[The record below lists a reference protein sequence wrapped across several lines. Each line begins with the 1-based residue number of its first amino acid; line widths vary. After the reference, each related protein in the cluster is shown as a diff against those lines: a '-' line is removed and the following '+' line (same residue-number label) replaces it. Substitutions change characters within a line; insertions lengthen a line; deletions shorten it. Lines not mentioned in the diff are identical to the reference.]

1 MRKRTA
7 ILALAMIAVESLAA
21 VAQAATIMPA
31 SPVSRAQPADA
42 RTSTDIQTVDMVC
55 DFNGCYETWDRPPPG
70 YRRPPPPPPGYGRPP
85 VYVEPGYGRP
95 PPPPPGYGRPPIYGR
110 PPVYVQPGYRPPP
123 PVYAR
128 PGRSWDRHID
138 WCLDR
143 YRSYNPRTN
152 QFLSSSGYFK
162 TCRSPF
168 G

>member
-1 MRKRTA
+1 MKKTTA

-31 SPVSRAQPADA
+31 SPVSRAQPAA
-42 RTSTDIQTVDMVC
+42 VGTSTDVQTVDMVC

-85 VYVEPGYGRP
+85 VYV
-95 PPPPPGYGRPPIYGR
+95 
-110 PPVYVQPGYRPPP
+110 QPGYRRPPPP

-128 PGRSWDRHID
+128 PSRSWDRHID

>member
-1 MRKRTA
+1 MKKTTA

-31 SPVSRAQPADA
+31 SPVSRAQPAA
-42 RTSTDIQTVDMVC
+42 VGTSTDVQTVDMVC

-70 YRRPPPPPPGYGRPP
+70 YRRPPPPP
-85 VYVEPGYGRP
+85 
-95 PPPPPGYGRPPIYGR
+95 
-110 PPVYVQPGYRPPP
+110 
-123 PVYAR
+123 VYAR
-128 PGRSWDRHID
+128 PSRSWDRHID